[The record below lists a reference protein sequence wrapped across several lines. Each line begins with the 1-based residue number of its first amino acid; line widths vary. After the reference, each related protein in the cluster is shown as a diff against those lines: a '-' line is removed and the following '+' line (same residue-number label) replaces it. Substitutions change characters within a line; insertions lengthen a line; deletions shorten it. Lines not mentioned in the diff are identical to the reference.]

1 MSVFAAR
8 YARAFADVV
17 GQIGENETGGATA
30 VEKQLNGFL
39 AAWDESPELREVF
52 GDPSVP
58 VTQKVAV
65 IDAMKPKLHLAPHV
79 RNFLAV
85 LIEHDRI
92 TAVHEIVA
100 EYHKELQE
108 RLGIHQAEIV
118 TARELNSEDK
128 AALVEK
134 IGTLVHGKVDA
145 TFTLDKSILG
155 GVVVKIGSTVYDGS
169 VAGRFERLR
178 EELSN

>member
-17 GQIGENETGGATA
+17 GQLGEKEAGGAA
-30 VEKQLNGFL
+30 EVEKQLNGFL
-39 AAWDESPELREVF
+39 TAWDASPELREVF

-58 VTQKVAV
+58 LTQKVAV
-65 IDAMKPKLHLAPHV
+65 IDAMKAKLQLAPHV

-85 LIEHDRI
+85 LVEHDRI
-92 TAVHEIVA
+92 HAVHEVVA
-100 EYHKELQE
+100 EYQRELQQ
-108 RLGIHQAEIV
+108 RLGIHHAEVV
-118 TARELNSEDK
+118 TARPLNSEDK
-128 AALVEK
+128 AVLVEK
-134 IGTLVHGKVDA
+134 IGRLVHGKVDA
-145 TFTLDKSILG
+145 TFTLDQSILG

-178 EELSN
+178 EELVK

>member
-8 YARAFADVV
+8 YARAFAYIV
-17 GQIGENETGGATA
+17 GQTGENETGGAA
-30 VEKQLNGFL
+30 AIEKQLNGFL
-39 AAWDESPELREVF
+39 AVWDESSELREIF

-58 VTQKVAV
+58 AAQKIAV
-65 IDAMKPKLHLAPHV
+65 LDAMKGKLHFAPHV

-85 LIEHDRI
+85 LVEHDRI

-108 RLGIHQAEIV
+108 RLGIHHAEIV
-118 TARELNSEDK
+118 TARELNSQDK
-128 AALVEK
+128 AALLEK
-134 IGTLVHGKVDA
+134 ISALVHGQVDA
-145 TFTLDKSILG
+145 TFRLDQSILG

-169 VAGRFERLR
+169 VAGRIERLR
-178 EELSN
+178 EALSN

>member
-8 YARAFADVV
+8 YAHAFADVV
-17 GQIGENETGGATA
+17 GQTGQNETGGAAA
-30 VEKQLNGFL
+30 VEKQLHDFL

-58 VTQKVAV
+58 VTQKIAV
-65 IDAMKPKLHLAPHV
+65 LDAMKGKLHLVPHV

-92 TAVHEIVA
+92 TAVHEVVA

-108 RLGIHQAEIV
+108 RLGIHQAEVI
-118 TARELNSEDK
+118 TARKLNSQDK
-128 AALVEK
+128 AALLEK
-134 IGTLVHGKVDA
+134 ISELVHGQVDA
-145 TFTLDKSILG
+145 TFKLDESILG
-155 GVVVKIGSTVYDGS
+155 GVVVKVGSTVYDGS
-169 VAGRFERLR
+169 VAGRIERLR

>member
-17 GQIGENETGGATA
+17 GQTGQNETGSADA
-30 VEKQLNGFL
+30 IEKQLNGFL
-39 AAWDESPELREVF
+39 AAWDESPELREVY

-58 VTQKVAV
+58 VAQKIAV
-65 IDAMKPKLHLAPHV
+65 LDAMRAKLHLAQHV

-100 EYHKELQE
+100 EYYKELQE
-108 RLGIHQAEIV
+108 RLGIHHAEIV
-118 TARELNSEDK
+118 TARELSSQDK
-128 AALVEK
+128 ATLLEKIAALV
-134 IGTLVHGKVDA
+134 HGQVDA
-145 TFTLDKSILG
+145 DFRLDQSILG

-169 VAGRFERLR
+169 VAGRIERLR
-178 EELSN
+178 EALSN